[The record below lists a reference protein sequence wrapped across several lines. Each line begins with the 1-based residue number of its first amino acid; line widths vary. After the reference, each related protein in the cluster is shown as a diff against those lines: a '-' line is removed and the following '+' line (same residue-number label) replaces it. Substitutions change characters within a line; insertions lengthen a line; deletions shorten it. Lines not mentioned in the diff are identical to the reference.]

1 MNVKHNED
9 LELFASAA
17 GSPVAA
23 AHGCTCSA
31 TDGVEDT
38 PKLDCPV
45 HGLERLT
52 KAMEGVVVEVHEV
65 VPDRHQSQTDS
76 AGK

>member
-1 MNVKHNED
+1 MTVNPNKD
-9 LELFASAA
+9 LELFASAP
-17 GSPVAA
+17 GSPVAV
-23 AHGCTCSA
+23 AHGCTCPA

-45 HGLERLT
+45 HGLNRLT

-65 VPDRHQSQTDS
+65 IPDMPQSQTDS
-76 AGK
+76 VGK